1 MATGAANL
9 IVRTPGALV
18 WNPSSLGGAFPYGG
32 TALGMSRD
40 QRFTSEIQDRE
51 IWAEEF
57 GLVADRIYG
66 GEVVRFRGVLR
77 YPDNDAINAIANNPD
92 GSNGGF
98 KFRVT
103 GSGAVRPG
111 VSGFTSFGGVLL
123 FAARAATAH
132 NSLILYKAIPD
143 FDDAFE
149 LQLSLGEELGIAYS
163 FVGSMDS
170 SGRCYDYNRLSSL
183 SL

>member
-1 MATGAANL
+1 MATGAASS

-18 WNPSSLGGAFPYGG
+18 WNPSSLAGSFPYGG

-40 QRFTSEIQDRE
+40 QRFTTELQDRE
-51 IWAEEF
+51 IWAEEL
-57 GLVADRIYG
+57 GMIVDRIYG
-66 GEVVRFRGVLR
+66 GEIVRFRGVLR
-77 YPDNDAINAIANNPD
+77 YPDNDAVGVIANNPD

-103 GSGAVRPG
+103 GAGAVRPG
-111 VSGFTSFGGVLL
+111 TSGYAASGVLL

-132 NSLILYKAIPD
+132 NSLLLYKAIPD
-143 FDDAFE
+143 FDDAME

-163 FVGSMDS
+163 FVGTMDS
-170 SGRCYDYNRLSSL
+170 SGRVYDYNLLSSL